1 MLEVVKNQAELT
13 IETGSARFSWDLRRG
28 GQIVRL
34 DLKSPAGYQPLLADG
49 AAVPNLTLET
59 PDRQVSL
66 ADQPVEVEFGRQ
78 DTDCVIFNTTARI
91 GDLFTFTQQFEVFPE
106 GVVFCEFGLMLEQ
119 GHQAVVR
126 NAQMDFPL
134 AVTSAKNLRTSY
146 VSRDPSLKQD
156 VTCIHVLTRNAVD
169 LDRNTP
175 IDEPQLLAMCGLD
188 LGWQESRY
196 FSNRLEIAIED
207 STSIGGDMM
216 GPTGTIAGPRNGAW
230 HLTWK
235 LCQDCSDTL
244 SAPFL
249 YRNRWAILCGAART
263 EAGLN
268 AEPARRNN
276 VLASRIC
283 HVMYPYVRQGHTW
296 PWVSVPTKQVFY
308 QDSQIAKEN
317 PSLDRIDEAA
327 ALGANILILHQFWM
341 TNAGSNGEPMADYT
355 VHDPKWF
362 KAFIDKAH
370 KKGMRVGVYT
380 RGVEHYSLFMDFFEK
395 YLQRDWDGLYVDW
408 ASPFALGFTKTSSKH
423 CSLHNWFTFSRALRK
438 RVGPGGFLI
447 GHTII
452 QTYSSYALFDAALT
466 GEFSV
471 MHSGLLAEPQTSTSY
486 GMLGGCGVHLIAG
499 NAPDREIFSSQQAAA
514 YSAGLGYSN
523 HPFME
528 PGKDFADCNAFIQ
541 PVWDLWRSLP
551 SEPVRVFNPAVGTG
565 DPLSW
570 TDDNLHP
577 MAYQTADRTTL
588 VLVTNLGQKPVSGT
602 VEIDFEAL
610 GLSSRTKMQ
619 PLNVSRTH
627 PLKVDQNKVIVEN
640 MPSYSFGGLL
650 AR

>member
-1 MLEVVKNQAELT
+1 MKAPPLDMKPHAEILGVLEDILDHRRANPRAKADEMYY
-13 IETGSARFSWDLRRG
+13 DLLVTYHRRL
-28 GQIVRL
+28 Q
-34 DLKSPAGYQPLLADG
+34 
-49 AAVPNLTLET
+49 
-59 PDRQVSL
+59 
-66 ADQPVEVEFGRQ
+66 
-78 DTDCVIFNTTARI
+78 TAR
-91 GDLFTFTQQFEVFPE
+91 E
-106 GVVFCEFGLMLEQ
+106 
-119 GHQAVVR
+119 
-126 NAQMDFPL
+126 
-134 AVTSAKNLRTSY
+134 
-146 VSRDPSLKQD
+146 
-156 VTCIHVLTRNAVD
+156 
-169 LDRNTP
+169 
-175 IDEPQLLAMCGLD
+175 
-188 LGWQESRY
+188 LG
-196 FSNRLEIAIED
+196 
-207 STSIGGDMM
+207 
-216 GPTGTIAGPRNGAW
+216 
-230 HLTWK
+230 
-235 LCQDCSDTL
+235 
-244 SAPFL
+244 
-249 YRNRWAILCGAART
+249 
-263 EAGLN
+263 
-268 AEPARRNN
+268 
-276 VLASRIC
+276 
-283 HVMYPYVRQGHTW
+283 
-296 PWVSVPTKQVFY
+296 
-308 QDSQIAKEN
+308 
-317 PSLDRIDEAA
+317 
-327 ALGANILILHQFWM
+327 
-341 TNAGSNGEPMADYT
+341 
-355 VHDPKWF
+355 
-362 KAFIDKAH
+362 
-370 KKGMRVGVYT
+370 KK
-380 RGVEHYSLFMDFFEK
+380 
-395 YLQRDWDGLYVDW
+395 
-408 ASPFALGFTKTSSKH
+408 
-423 CSLHNWFTFSRALRK
+423 
-438 RVGPGGFLI
+438 LI